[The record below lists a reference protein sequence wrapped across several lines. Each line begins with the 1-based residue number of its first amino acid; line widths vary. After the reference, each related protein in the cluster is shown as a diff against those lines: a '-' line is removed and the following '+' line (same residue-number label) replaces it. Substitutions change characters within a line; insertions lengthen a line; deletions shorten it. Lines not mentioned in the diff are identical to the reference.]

1 MDTLIN
7 KKYKIVEK
15 ISNGAFGEVFR
26 AINIR
31 TSEEVAI
38 KVERISK
45 KIKMIK
51 NETIIYTYL
60 KNVKCVPTVKWYGS
74 DDTNYYMVMN
84 LLGNSLQKI
93 KYVVDVFSLKV
104 VFQIA
109 IKVLEIIK
117 LVHERGLVHRDIKPD
132 NFLFG
137 LNECKERL
145 FIIDFGFS
153 KPYVENND
161 HIKEG
166 STSGLIGSHTYASLN
181 SHDCLE
187 LSRRDDLESIFYM
200 LVYFLNGRLDW
211 QELKVNQLKY
221 IKSTKQQFILKNN
234 LPEELKL
241 FIRYVRNLN
250 FADTP
255 DYDYLINLFLDFLN
269 DPRTVFKNT

>member
-1 MDTLIN
+1 MSTLIN
-7 KKYKIVEK
+7 KKYKMGEK

-26 AINIR
+26 AVNIR

-38 KVERISK
+38 KVEKISK

-60 KNVKCVPTVKWYGS
+60 KNVRCVPTVKWYGS
-74 DDTNYYMVMN
+74 DNTNYYMVMN
-84 LLGNSLQKI
+84 LLGNSLEKI
-93 KYVVDVFSLKV
+93 KGMVGVFSLKV

-109 IKVLEIIK
+109 VKVLEIIK

-137 LNECKERL
+137 LNESKERL

-153 KPYVENND
+153 KPYIENNN
-161 HIKEG
+161 HIEEG
-166 STSGLIGSHTYASLN
+166 KTNSLIGSHTYASLN
-181 SHDCLE
+181 SHECLE

-211 QELKVNQLKY
+211 QELKVDQLKY
-221 IKSTKQQFILKNN
+221 VKATKQQFILKN
-234 LPEELKL
+234 KL
-241 FIRYVRNLN
+241 QPS
-250 FADTP
+250 T
-255 DYDYLINLFLDFLN
+255 
-269 DPRTVFKNT
+269 T